1 MISDIYEEVDI
12 KEAMPYGSIP
22 YSKILPKYEATDM
35 GTIIDDDTY
44 KDYVRGEIID
54 WGTDA
59 PLFESDQIQ
68 RDPSF
73 SRSAVNLRYNGN
85 RGHGADL
92 PRHPELFVGF
102 TGNDPRGATNDPRLE
117 QMRGF
122 TTAHALNVEPQMG
135 KNDDNHIAERP
146 WTNQSISYDKKY
158 MQQLTA
164 NNLKVFSAQKEGKPQ
179 SRNVAADVSTWKTNQ
194 NNIRKSNMKVV
205 HFDKLAGDYGEYIE
219 FGGQVNSIVGTE
231 LKKNVSNVNKHVID
245 QDFYDTKHNSNMRT
259 STNVNTPT
267 NLKNIKSDHVSIDSL
282 LNSSNSGN
290 VFNKKSLAA
299 SMGLAARNA
308 ASSRTSLASNKE
320 NMRSLNPNMS
330 NEAQDGQ
337 NMSSYDYYSKNI
349 GDIYKQV
356 QNGQKY
362 DDSTVNANYNQ
373 GYAPQRTSDIKKKTL
388 HNSNMSN
395 RLETVSTIVK
405 GLKENTASSKR
416 KIAGDIIVQKTMAF
430 EAPDLAFNN
439 AAALDP
445 AKQYKKN
452 ADGIDS
458 SIFKK
463 YIANEQNINKFQSA
477 PILEHRVQKYKQNDV
492 NNWGDSKNA
501 QYGKSAFYQNDDN
514 KFNKGKSALSQM
526 NWKNS
531 QEMQILKSKNP
542 ELYHKVQ
549 RDMEMDTMKWKE
561 SDMPT
566 YGKAAHAQQ
575 AHFMNVAQHTYNPE
589 TWNNGYAQREL
600 GKTQSLSGR
609 RSALN
614 DPTEL
619 GTSQDELFN
628 SQQQSLTYGDSMY
641 GGAKTLRAGKWNSDF
656 SGGAMADINSRF

>member
-1 MISDIYEEVDI
+1 MISDIYEEVNI
-12 KEAMPYGSIP
+12 KEAMPYGGIP

-135 KNDDNHIAERP
+135 KNDDNHVAERP

-158 MQQLTA
+158 IQKLTA
-164 NNLKVFSAQKEGKPQ
+164 NNLKVFNVQKEGKPQ
-179 SRNVAADVSTWKTNQ
+179 SRNVAADVSTWKQNQ
-194 NNIRKSNMKVV
+194 NSIRKSNMKVV
-205 HFDKLAGDYGEYIE
+205 HFDKMAGDYDEYIE
-219 FGGQVNSIVGTE
+219 LGGQVNAIMGTE
-231 LKKNVSNVNKHVID
+231 LKQKVSNVNKHVID
-245 QDFYDTKHNSNMRT
+245 QDFYDTKHNTNMRT
-259 STNVNTPT
+259 STNINTHA
-267 NLKNIKSDHVSIDSL
+267 NLNNMQSDHISIDSL
-282 LNSSNSGN
+282 LNSSNGGKA
-290 VFNKKSLAA
+290 FNKKSLAA

-308 ASSRTSLASNKE
+308 ASSRAQLSTNKE
-320 NMRSLNPNMS
+320 NMRPMNPNMS
-330 NEAQDGQ
+330 AEAQ
-337 NMSSYDYYSKNI
+337 NMSGHNI
-349 GDIYKQV
+349 SQNVGAIYKQI
-356 QNGQKY
+356 QNGQSYK
-362 DDSTVNANYNQ
+362 DSTENANYNQ

-388 HNSNMSN
+388 HNNNIAN
-395 RLETVSTIVK
+395 RLETVSMIVK

-416 KIAGDIIVQKTMAF
+416 KIAGDIITQRTMAF
-430 EAPDLAFNN
+430 EAPDLEAANN
-439 AAALDP
+439 GASLDP
-445 AKQYKKN
+445 AKHYKKN

-463 YIANEQNINKFQSA
+463 YIDNEQTINKFQAA
-477 PILEHRVQKYKQNDV
+477 PILEHRVQKYRQNDV
-492 NNWGDSKNA
+492 NKWGDSESA
-501 QYGKSAFYQNDDN
+501 QYGKAAFYNHDEN
-514 KFNKGKSALSQM
+514 KFNKGKAALNQM

-542 ELYHKVQ
+542 ELYHKVK

-561 SDMPT
+561 SDIAM

-575 AHFMNVAQHTYNPE
+575 AHLMNIAQHTYNPE
-589 TWNNGYAQREL
+589 TWNNGYAQREM
-600 GKTQSLSGR
+600 GKNQSLSNR
-609 RSALN
+609 RSALK

-619 GTSQDELFN
+619 GTSSDELFK
-628 SQQQSLTYGDSMY
+628 SQQQSMSYGDSMY

-656 SGGAMADINSRF
+656 DGGMMN